1 MLMNALTEVITAIAM
16 PHALI
21 QRVALHVLAIQVTVA
36 MELFVKVLRIHFF
49 FYRQQGFA
57 TYATF

>member
-21 QRVALHVLAIQVTVA
+21 QRVALHVLAIQVTVV
-36 MELFVKVLRIHFF
+36 MELFVKV
-49 FYRQQGFA
+49 
-57 TYATF
+57 